1 MAAFQPIDF
10 FLDTFVVFASS
21 AFIAFRAFKITTR
34 TSKKVTCASL
44 IFLNA
49 YLALSY
55 LLMGLGIFPR
65 LNPSGLVMVEPARY
79 ISWLVV
85 FPALCHI
92 SGDITSNKKNMTWFS
107 RLSYAS
113 IISMFFS
120 QLFPTKTI
128 YISLELITMSLIIY
142 GLNRLFQQ
150 VSDSERMMDNTANQ
164 LSRIMICLGLCMI
177 QITWSKNGS
186 IIY

>member
-1 MAAFQPIDF
+1 
-10 FLDTFVVFASS
+10 
-21 AFIAFRAFKITTR
+21 
-34 TSKKVTCASL
+34 
-44 IFLNA
+44 
-49 YLALSY
+49 
-55 LLMGLGIFPR
+55 MGLGIFPR

-85 FPALCHI
+85 FPILCHI
-92 SGDITSNKKNMTWFS
+92 SSDITSNKKNMTWFS
-107 RLSYAS
+107 RLSYVS

-120 QLFPTKTI
+120 QLFPSETK
-128 YISLELITMSLIIY
+128 YLSLELITMSLIIY

-177 QITWSKNGS
+177 QITWSKNIS
-186 IIY
+186 IINHLYDIVMETSSLIGFSIGELCKSIADIILITGLTISVSFSDMKELEVF